1 MLHCARAV
9 LYAGLLAASPA
20 VFADTATPAA
30 PATASA
36 SASKLKAIEAMMS
49 RNEVDEAIEAA
60 EAWTEAEPGS
70 ADAWYMLGR
79 TSGNKAT
86 RVNMFSAAGLAGDS
100 REAYEKAIEIDPAH
114 VKARFDLIQFY
125 MMAPGFMGGGEDKA
139 AEMAAALEKIDATW
153 GHLGRAFMA
162 ARGKDHAAAARHYEA
177 VLATDPAHPQALNP
191 MIALLIGGERLDDAR
206 DVAARALAHDPDNAI
221 GHYQMGRYSAV
232 TGKDLD
238 TGLAHMERF
247 LALPEKPAAMSAAAA
262 HWRRG
267 QILEKLGRK
276 DDAIAAFSQAVAMD
290 EDLEEAADDLERLKK
305 A

>member
-9 LYAGLLAASPA
+9 LYAGLIALSPA
-20 VFADTATPAA
+20 VLADTAAPAA
-30 PATASA
+30 PVSA
-36 SASKLKAIEAMMS
+36 SAGKLKAIEAMMS
-49 RNEVDEAIEAA
+49 RSEVDEAIEAA

-100 REAYEKAIEIDPAH
+100 REAYEKAIELDPGH
-114 VKARFDLIQFY
+114 VRARYDLIQFY

-139 AEMAAALEKIDATW
+139 QEMAAALEQVDAAW
-153 GHLGRAFMA
+153 GHMGRAYIAM
-162 ARGKDHAAAARHYEA
+162 RGKDNEAAAGHYQAALA
-177 VLATDPAHPQALNP
+177 VDPVQPQALNAL
-191 MIALLIGGERLDDAR
+191 ISLLIAGERLDDAR
-206 DVAARALAHDPDNAI
+206 AVAAKALAHDPDNAI

-238 TGLAHMERF
+238 TGLDHMERF
-247 LALPEKPAAMSAAAA
+247 LALPEKPANMSTAAA

-276 DDAIAAFSQAVAMD
+276 DEAVAEIAKAVAMD
-290 EDLEEAADDLERLKK
+290 ARLEEASADLKRLKK